1 LTGPEP
7 IMLDKLKSAV
17 RNVPDF
23 PEPGIQFKDITPI
36 LADHELM
43 RFAVDTMAAR
53 WADAGIT
60 KVIGIESR
68 GFLLG
73 AMLAERMDVGF
84 VPVRKMGKL
93 PYTTL
98 QETYDLEYGTD
109 TIEMHIDA
117 LSDGDRVLIHDDVIA
132 TGGTAAASH
141 RLVESAGAQ
150 LVGYCFLI
158 ELSFLKGRN
167 LLDPSIPMQSL
178 LDY

>member
-1 LTGPEP
+1 MDIADHIRT
-7 IMLDKLKSAV
+7 I
-17 RNVPDF
+17 PDF
-23 PEPGIQFKDITPI
+23 PKPGILFYDLSTL
-36 LADHELM
+36 LAHPQAWRHTVDLLAVAIRQHEPDLL
-43 RFAVDTMAAR
+43 V
-53 WADAGIT
+53 
-60 KVIGIESR
+60 GIESR
-68 GFLLG
+68 GFLVAAPLALQLG
-73 AMLAERMDVGF
+73 CGF
-84 VPVRKMGKL
+84 VMARKSGKL
-93 PYTTL
+93 PGDTIAH
-98 QETYDLEYGTD
+98 TYELEYGTD